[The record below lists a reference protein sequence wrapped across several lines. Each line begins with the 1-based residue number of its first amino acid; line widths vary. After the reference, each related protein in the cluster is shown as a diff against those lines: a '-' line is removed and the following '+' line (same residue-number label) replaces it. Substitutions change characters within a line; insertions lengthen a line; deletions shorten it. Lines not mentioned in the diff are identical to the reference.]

1 MVSCALKRAVEDDHI
16 RSIPKMPR
24 QFGERKRTYVLNEE
38 QFDKMMDAVRARD
51 DREQTVRGGHP
62 IAGTLKHMCGS
73 FRSSTRPEA
82 SRRCA
87 IAAVGTHQP
96 GAGHDPDAPC

>member
-38 QFDKMMDAVRARD
+38 QFDKMMDAVRTRD
-51 DREQTVRGGHP
+51 DREQTV
-62 IAGTLKHMCGS
+62 AT
-73 FRSSTRPEA
+73 TA
-82 SRRCA
+82 SRLS
-87 IAAVGTHQP
+87 AAATRSP
-96 GAGHDPDAPC
+96 AR